1 MKKCIKIWVTWIVGK
16 IQNVGATVD
25 PEILQWPGGGLIA
38 VLLLIYSTAAMAVL
52 SARGSRPQI
61 A

>member
-1 MKKCIKIWVTWIVGK
+1 MNHRIEKWATWIVAR

-25 PEILQWPGGGLIA
+25 PEVLQWPGGSLIA
-38 VLLLIYSTAAMAVL
+38 MFLLIYSTAAAMA
-52 SARGSRPQI
+52 SAREARLQI